1 MAEEVTESKTQ
12 TTATAEDGNAGQ
24 SVDGPASVKGGESTK
39 EVHDPAFE
47 RLDET
52 ESRPDGKENKLDL
65 LLDLDMSITVELGK
79 TTMMIKDILELGCGS
94 IIEFDKLVSEPVD
107 ILVNGRKMAEG
118 EVVVV
123 DKHFGIRI
131 TSMVDPS
138 ERLKGVKR

>member
-1 MAEEVTESKTQ
+1 MSEETMQSAEVEKAVQ
-12 TTATAEDGNAGQ
+12 
-24 SVDGPASVKGGESTK
+24 K
-39 EVHDPAFE
+39 EVQEPAFE
-47 RLDET
+47 NLVDADSKPSGR
-52 ESRPDGKENKLDL
+52 ESKIDL
-65 LLDLDMSITVELGK
+65 LLDLSLSVNVELGK
-79 TTMMIKDILELGCGS
+79 TTMMIKDILELGRGS

-138 ERLKGVKR
+138 ERLKGLKR

>member
-1 MAEEVTESKTQ
+1 MAEDTTQNAEVEKAVQ
-12 TTATAEDGNAGQ
+12 
-24 SVDGPASVKGGESTK
+24 K
-39 EVHDPAFE
+39 EVQEPAFE
-47 RLDET
+47 DLTET
-52 ESRPDGKENKLDL
+52 DSKPIGKDNKLDI
-65 LLDLDMSITVELGK
+65 LLDLNLSVSVELGK
-79 TTMMIKDILELGCGS
+79 TTMMIKDILELGRGS

-138 ERLKGVKR
+138 ERLKGLKK